1 MSRGSG
7 EKRDGPP
14 DLKTPSSSRGNVSGT
29 HVRRTP
35 GERQISGIQ
44 PFLELRLRER
54 GRSVSRV
61 IAAPLTDGIEPVLE
75 TIEVYFALG

>member
-7 EKRDGPP
+7 EKRDGPH
-14 DLKTPSSSRGNVSGT
+14 DLGTPSPSKRNVGGT
-29 HVRRTP
+29 HVRRAP

-61 IAAPLTDGIEPVLE
+61 IAGPLIDRIKPVLE

>member
-7 EKRDGPP
+7 EKRDGPH
-14 DLKTPSSSRGNVSGT
+14 DRGRPSSSTRNVNGT
-29 HVRRTP
+29 HVRRAS

-54 GRSVSRV
+54 GRRVSRV
-61 IAAPLTDGIEPVLE
+61 IAAPLIDGIEPVLE